1 MSFKRMWEGLTALF
15 RRQMVVVGFTPNDHH
30 LTTIRAAFYDTKRPV
45 LKRKLSELHE
55 AMGGG
60 HLADHPNISGI
71 VFSEEIIAGTIDAS
85 KIAFGASDVKVGQR
99 PSPAPTEDQ
108 EHES

>member
-1 MSFKRMWEGLTALF
+1 MWEGFTSLF

-45 LKRKLSELHE
+45 LKLKLSELHD

-60 HLADHPNISGI
+60 HLVDHPNISGI
-71 VFSEEIIAGTIDAS
+71 VFSEEISAS
-85 KIAFGASDVKVGQR
+85 SISGSAIVTGEIAFDASDVKVGQK

-108 EHES
+108 EDES